1 MGRVDDRDRPGA
13 LKQRSIKVLMVLD
26 QPFPPDPRVLN
37 EATTLLDAGFGVAIL
52 SIGPDSRPKREVY
65 RGIQIIRYRIPKEMR
80 NKMRG
85 LAGTVPFLT
94 WFLNWLIPRV
104 HRQYGFDV
112 LHVHD
117 LYLLGG
123 GIAAARRL
131 GLPVVS
137 DLHENWVQVLSQY
150 AWSTRLPGKLFVSIR
165 RWRELEKRWLSAAD
179 QVIVVIQE
187 AEERV
192 ARLGIGLSKLT
203 VVPNTIKIEDF
214 ERYPIDE
221 SVVEGIKSVFT
232 VTYTGGID
240 LHRGLDTLIRAM
252 PIVLAAGPAQLLI
265 VGEGRTRPELEAL
278 ARDLGI
284 AESVVFTG
292 WQPQPLMKSYI
303 EVSHVCMVP
312 HVRSGQTDAGIP
324 HKLFHYMYMKRPVVV
339 TSCKPLERIVRETSC
354 GLVCE
359 SGNPESM
366 GEALVRLRKDPEARI
381 RMGENGHRAVVDRYN
396 WDATVRPMI
405 RMYRE
410 LIR

>member
-1 MGRVDDRDRPGA
+1 MSKGRGVLGNSVRRPVE
-13 LKQRSIKVLMVLD
+13 VLMVLD

-37 EATTLLDAGFGVAIL
+37 EAISLINAGFSVKVL
-52 SIGPDSRPKREVY
+52 SIGPDSRPETGHY
-65 RGIQIIRYRIPKEMR
+65 RGIEIIRYRIPKELR
-80 NKMRG
+80 KKLRG
-85 LAGTVPFLT
+85 LAGTVPLLA
-94 WFLNWLIPRV
+94 WFLGWLIPRV

-123 GIAAARRL
+123 GLAAARRL
-131 GLPVVS
+131 RLPIVA

-150 AWSTRLPGKLFVSIR
+150 AWSTRFPGKLFVSIP
-165 RWRELEKRWLSAAD
+165 RWQRLEKRWLNAAD

-187 AEERV
+187 AAERV
-192 ARLGIGLSKLT
+192 TKLGIGSSKLT
-203 VVPNTIKIEDF
+203 VAPNTI
-214 ERYPIDE
+214 RIDE
-221 SVVEGIKSVFT
+221 FAGCDIEQDIVQKTKSEFT

-252 PIVLAAGPAQLLI
+252 PYVLADGPAQLVI
-265 VGEGRTRPELEAL
+265 VGDGRTRPELEAL
-278 ARDLGI
+278 ARDLDV
-284 AESVVFTG
+284 AKNVAFTG
-292 WQPQPLMKSYI
+292 WQPQPLIKSYI
-303 EVSHVCMVP
+303 EGSHVCIVP
-312 HVRSGQTDAGIP
+312 HLKSGQTDATIP

-339 TSCKPLERIVRETSC
+339 TSCKPLERIVQETSC

-366 GEALVRLRKDPEARI
+366 GQSLVRLRRDPEARR
-381 RMGENGHRAVVDRYN
+381 RMGENGHRAVVERYN

-410 LIR
+410 LVR